1 MHHDRL
7 AGYAALPVQRPEHL
21 CAPQTDKEQAHL
33 LCASY
38 GILCLEYATGIGR
51 ITAEECE
58 DIRSRVTWDACIPE
72 ALVRKAFP
80 TPFARLAK
88 LRLPVTFSTMSEYWH
103 RHTGPSPVFP
113 CVVESRMRP
122 NGNAWRVRF
131 TAEEQC
137 GLFRAECPRHTL
149 QVENGARMWA
159 HVSYAFT
166 GAVRRVIIPERIV

>member
-1 MHHDRL
+1 MRSTDGQGTGPPPLRKLRHTVLRIRHRHRTHH
-7 AGYAALPVQRPEHL
+7 
-21 CAPQTDKEQAHL
+21 
-33 LCASY
+33 
-38 GILCLEYATGIGR
+38 GR
-51 ITAEECE
+51 GVWRRH
-58 DIRSRVTWDACIPE
+58 RSRVTWDACIPE
-72 ALVRKAFP
+72 AFVRKAFP

-122 NGNAWRVRF
+122 ERKRMASSLPPLKSSAVFSGRK
-131 TAEEQC
+131 
-137 GLFRAECPRHTL
+137 CPRHTL